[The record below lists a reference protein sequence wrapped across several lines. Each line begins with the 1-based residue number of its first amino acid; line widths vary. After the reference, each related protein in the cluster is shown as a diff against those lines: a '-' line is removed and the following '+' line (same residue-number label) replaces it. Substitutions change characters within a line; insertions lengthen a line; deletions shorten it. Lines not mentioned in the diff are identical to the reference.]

1 MACIESAKT
10 NVASGF
16 YVCLMCELLFCAAVL
31 AVSGVFGDLLS
42 AQLWQNI
49 VSSSCSGV
57 GAVASLTV
65 RKTFWMFSLLASII
79 YPLTLGA
86 IFDMPGTTKP
96 KKVKKKVAT
105 ALIAPMTVKAIAAP
119 NGRRAAA
126 SFYLNGPMVT
136 SELMPS
142 ARKTTAKTRVK
153 HHTMRKVLTTRER
166 FFCVFD
172 TF

>member
-1 MACIESAKT
+1 
-10 NVASGF
+10 
-16 YVCLMCELLFCAAVL
+16 
-31 AVSGVFGDLLS
+31 
-42 AQLWQNI
+42 
-49 VSSSCSGV
+49 
-57 GAVASLTV
+57 
-65 RKTFWMFSLLASII
+65 MFSLLASII

-126 SFYLNGPMVT
+126 SFSLNGPMVT
-136 SELMPS
+136 RELMPS
-142 ARKTTAKTRVK
+142 ARNTTAKTRVK

-172 TF
+172 AF

>member
-1 MACIESAKT
+1 
-10 NVASGF
+10 
-16 YVCLMCELLFCAAVL
+16 
-31 AVSGVFGDLLS
+31 
-42 AQLWQNI
+42 
-49 VSSSCSGV
+49 
-57 GAVASLTV
+57 
-65 RKTFWMFSLLASII
+65 MFSLLASII

-126 SFYLNGPMVT
+126 SFSLNGPMVT

-142 ARKTTAKTRVK
+142 ARNTTAKTRVK

>member
-1 MACIESAKT
+1 MRRSACRMRS
-10 NVASGF
+10 
-16 YVCLMCELLFCAAVL
+16 
-31 AVSGVFGDLLS
+31 
-42 AQLWQNI
+42 LWRSF
-49 VSSSCSGV
+49 VRSCDRTWFRRLDRAW
-57 GAVASLTV
+57 GAVVSLTV

-126 SFYLNGPMVT
+126 SFSLNGPMVT
-136 SELMPS
+136 REFMPS
-142 ARKTTAKTRVK
+142 ARNTTAKTRVK

-166 FFCVFD
+166 FFCVLD

>member
-1 MACIESAKT
+1 MSYCFAPQCLQNAESLAI
-10 NVASGF
+10 
-16 YVCLMCELLFCAAVL
+16 FCP
-31 AVSGVFGDLLS
+31 
-42 AQLWQNI
+42 QLWQNI

-126 SFYLNGPMVT
+126 SFSLNGPMVT

-142 ARKTTAKTRVK
+142 ARNTTAKTRVK
-153 HHTMRKVLTTRER
+153 HHTMRKVLTT
-166 FFCVFD
+166 F
-172 TF
+172 